1 MSVGNKPRR
10 LTHPLERDPIMSKLI
25 KMLLVVAC
33 AVAGAAGAA
42 GVAGVAGAP
51 SEKAKVAAVNRFAVS
66 VRPMTEAERAHAAA
80 VYAAEPWYASEAAMA
95 AQECDIDYST
105 PDCQLDDYTAD
116 DAAAAAASQ

>member
-1 MSVGNKPRR
+1 
-10 LTHPLERDPIMSKLI
+10 MSKLI

-33 AVAGAAGAA
+33 AVAGVASA
-42 GVAGVAGAP
+42 AGVAGAP
-51 SEKAKVAAVNRFAVS
+51 SEKAKAAAVVNRFAVS
-66 VRPMTEAERAHAAA
+66 VRPMTEAEKAHAAA

-116 DAAAAAASQ
+116 DAAAASQ